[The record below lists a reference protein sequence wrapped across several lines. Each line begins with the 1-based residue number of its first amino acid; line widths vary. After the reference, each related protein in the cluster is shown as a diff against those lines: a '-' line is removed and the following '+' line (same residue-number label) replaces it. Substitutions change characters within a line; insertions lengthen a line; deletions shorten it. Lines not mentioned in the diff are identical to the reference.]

1 MDFQCK
7 QASHPPEV
15 KMSGSRNPC
24 ETSSPLI
31 VNGERLLVLLA
42 VCLVLSA
49 AGPLSAEAGSRGA
62 KFAIGA
68 GILGAIILNGMRQT
82 ERNIEKSPSRKTVAS
97 RSDTIRGTDANGR
110 RQTQPSR
117 IEKTQVAHRAKPKDQ
132 KASKTRIVASRSK
145 ATIAPGPFNQRPMIP
160 GTYTERA
167 ALPGAVDNAAGSAV
181 IGVGSGTISTP
192 AEIES
197 AQHHLKYLG
206 YDVPSVTGVLDPK
219 TKIAIAQ
226 FQESIGVPSTGALSV
241 EQLQAL
247 FVRAAGQAAAAEG
260 G

>member
-1 MDFQCK
+1 
-7 QASHPPEV
+7 
-15 KMSGSRNPC
+15 MSGFRNPC
-24 ETSSPLI
+24 ETCSPLI
-31 VNGERLLVLLA
+31 VNGDRLLVLLA

-68 GILGAIILNGMRQT
+68 GILGAIILNEMRQT

-97 RSDTIRGTDANGR
+97 RSNTIRGTDANGR

-117 IEKTQVAHRAKPKDQ
+117 IEKTQVAQRAKSKDQ

-145 ATIAPGPFNQRPMIP
+145 ATIAPGPFNQRPMIS
-160 GTYTERA
+160 GTYTEPA
-167 ALPGAVDNAAGSAV
+167 VLQGAVDNAAGSAV
-181 IGVGSGTISTP
+181 IGVGPGRSLGRRRSNPLSITSSTWDMTFP
-192 AEIES
+192 PRPES
-197 AQHHLKYLG
+197 WTRKQRSQLRNFK
-206 YDVPSVTGVLDPK
+206 S
-219 TKIAIAQ
+219 
-226 FQESIGVPSTGALSV
+226 SIGVPSTGALSV